1 MVFGRRKDERIDL
14 KKVVEEAVELAG
26 MFNIADFVPFLG
38 PIDLQGITRRLKS
51 TSQTLDKILQI
62 IITEHEQE
70 QDSGKS
76 KDDRD
81 FLDVLLSLKSIKH
94 GEQSISI
101 DQTNIKAMAVDMIVG
116 AFDTSS
122 VAIDWIMTELIRHP
136 RVMKKLKEELKN
148 VVGDDRMVEEEDLA
162 QLNYLDMIIKE
173 TMRLHPVAPLLGPRE
188 STEDIFLDQYFIPS
202 KSRIIVNAWAIG
214 RDPRVW
220 SDNVHEFLPERFVG
234 SDIDLKGQ
242 HFQLTPFGSGRRGCP
257 GMQLGLTT
265 VRLVAAQ
272 LVHCFDWEL
281 PDDMSPSD
289 LDMSEKF
296 GLSLPR
302 AKPLLAIPTWRL
314 IATDV

>member
-1 MVFGRRKDERIDL
+1 MVFLHTLE
-14 KKVVEEAVELAG
+14 
-26 MFNIADFVPFLG
+26 N
-38 PIDLQGITRRLKS
+38 QGITRRLKS

-81 FLDVLLSLKSIKH
+81 FLDVPLSLKGIKH
-94 GEQSISI
+94 GDQSFSI
-101 DQTNIKAMAVDMIVG
+101 DQTNIKAMAADMIVG
-116 AFDTSS
+116 AFDTSG

-162 QLNYLDMIIKE
+162 QLNYLDMVIKE

-214 RDPRVW
+214 RDSRVW

-234 SDIDLKGQ
+234 SHIDLKGQ
-242 HFQLTPFGSGRRGCP
+242 HFHLTPFGSG
-257 GMQLGLTT
+257 L
-265 VRLVAAQ
+265 RLVAAQ

-281 PDDMSPSD
+281 PDDMSPND

-302 AKPLLAIPTWRL
+302 AKPLLAIPTWRF
-314 IATDV
+314 IATDVEVLRA